1 MNRMNVMSL
10 RNVGLLV
17 VLAACAAAATL
28 IWATSGHAAKAAG
41 SCPSVPAGSA
51 VGYTAAGQVSS
62 ASGSTVARPVRNRLA
77 HAKRYAKRHA
87 AAAPGQMPPFITK
100 HAADPACV
108 PTPGAPAVAGAP
120 TPAP

>member
-1 MNRMNVMSL
+1 MNVMSL
-10 RNVGLLV
+10 RNAGLLV
-17 VLAACAAAATL
+17 VFAACAAAATL

-51 VGYTAAGQVSS
+51 VGYTAAGPVSS
-62 ASGSTVARPVRNRLA
+62 ASGSTVARPVRKRLA
-77 HAKRYAKRHA
+77 HAKRHA
-87 AAAPGQMPPFITK
+87 ATAPGQMPPFIVK

-108 PTPGAPAVAGAP
+108 PTPGAPTAGGAP